1 MSWCPGAPSSIQYKW
16 TGTPQCC
23 SIDTNKLANT
33 VNIPQTLVL
42 YSIDWFWVP
51 IFLDSYSQGM
61 GIVGSDFKILVQNHR
76 EKCDAPGILGV
87 LFWCCFFCHW
97 RKLCVGFW
105 YKRLYISMLV
115 CIIWYI
121 KYLICTNSIC
131 IMCIIYI
138 YNIFK
143 QAVKTPKTCNSYIR
157 PMMWAT
163 RGCTECSG
171 RRLGRPPSQRGL
183 LLFHVNWPHFWKVN
197 ISMCIYIYMY
207 IISKIIKVYIYIK
220 ILYNTAV
227 WFVYIIHIYTP
238 TFIH

>member
-1 MSWCPGAPSSIQYKW
+1 MYNMIY
-16 TGTPQCC
+16 
-23 SIDTNKLANT
+23 I
-33 VNIPQTLVL
+33 
-42 YSIDWFWVP
+42 Y
-51 IFLDSYSQGM
+51 IFNMYQFNM
-61 GIVGSDFKILVQNHR
+61 YNVYYR
-76 EKCDAPGILGV
+76 
-87 LFWCCFFCHW
+87 
-97 RKLCVGFW
+97 
-105 YKRLYISMLV
+105 Y
-115 CIIWYI
+115 
-121 KYLICTNSIC
+121 
-131 IMCIIYI
+131 IYI

-197 ISMCIYIYMY
+197 ISMCIYICILYQRL
-207 IISKIIKVYIYIK
+207 SKYIYIK